1 MGGIR
6 IGLMR
11 QVITGGAAL
20 QQPPLS
26 SAQQAGG
33 TPVKEPDH
41 DVGGGRP
48 LAAGGST
55 LVLLQNGQ
63 GLESTSAIRHDDWHR
78 SAWLQVGS
86 KQGNCRRDY

>member
-1 MGGIR
+1 MISNEEIKSLTAASAWHGGIK

-11 QVITGGAAL
+11 QVIKGGPTL

-33 TPVKEPDH
+33 TPIKEPDH
-41 DVGGGRP
+41 DVGGGGRP

-55 LVLLQNGQ
+55 PVLVMLGRTD
-63 GLESTSAIRHDDWHR
+63 GA
-78 SAWLQVGS
+78 
-86 KQGNCRRDY
+86 

>member
-1 MGGIR
+1 
-6 IGLMR
+6 MR
-11 QVITGGAAL
+11 QVIKGGATL

-41 DVGGGRP
+41 DVGDRRL

-55 LVLLQNGQ
+55 LVWAEQM
-63 GLESTSAIRHDDWHR
+63 GLERLGGKMA
-78 SAWLQVGS
+78 
-86 KQGNCRRDY
+86 

>member
-11 QVITGGAAL
+11 QVIMGGAAL
-20 QQPPLS
+20 QQLPLS

-41 DVGGGRP
+41 DVGGGRR

-55 LVLLQNGQ
+55 PVLERT
-63 GLESTSAIRHDDWHR
+63 GLGKHVSNTA
-78 SAWLQVGS
+78 
-86 KQGNCRRDY
+86 

>member
-1 MGGIR
+1 MWQA
-6 IGLMR
+6 MK
-11 QVITGGAAL
+11 GGATL
-20 QQPPLS
+20 QQLPLS

-55 LVLLQNGQ
+55 PILVMLGRTD
-63 GLESTSAIRHDDWHR
+63 GA
-78 SAWLQVGS
+78 
-86 KQGNCRRDY
+86 